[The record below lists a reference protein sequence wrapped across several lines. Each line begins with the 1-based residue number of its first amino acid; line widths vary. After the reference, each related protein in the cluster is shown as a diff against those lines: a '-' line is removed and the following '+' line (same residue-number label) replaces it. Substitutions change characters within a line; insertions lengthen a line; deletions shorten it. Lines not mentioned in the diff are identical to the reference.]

1 MLKLIEFTSK
11 IFSSRFGERTHSFLY
26 RNNSGDIEL
35 IEGETQLDNKDF
47 KNTLK
52 LTWLAETSQAPI
64 TPVTCVHYDN
74 IMTKVKLD
82 EGDTFEN
89 FVNYASK
96 VNDIISNRKFILI
109 IFSSPD

>member
-1 MLKLIEFTSK
+1 MNKFLFIPIIN
-11 IFSSRFGERTHSFLY
+11 IFRNDSGEIQWT
-26 RNNSGDIEL
+26 
-35 IEGETQLDNKDF
+35 EGETQLDNKDF

-52 LTWLAETSQAPI
+52 LTWLAEITQAQL
-64 TPVTCVHYDN
+64 TPVTCIHYDN

-96 VNDIISNRKFILI
+96 V
-109 IFSSPD
+109 

>member
-1 MLKLIEFTSK
+1 L
-11 IFSSRFGERTHSFLY
+11 
-26 RNNSGDIEL
+26 N
-35 IEGETQLDNKDF
+35 NKDF

-52 LTWLAETSQAPI
+52 LTWLAQTNLAPL

-74 IMTKVKLD
+74 IMTKEKLD

-96 VNDIISNRKFILI
+96 VKQQKFNSSRRMIRLFLDG
-109 IFSSPD
+109 IFTFR

>member
-1 MLKLIEFTSK
+1 LN
-11 IFSSRFGERTHSFLY
+11 SF
-26 RNNSGDIEL
+26 RKDSNEIEL

-52 LTWLAETSQAPI
+52 LTWLAETSQAPLI
-64 TPVTCVHYDN
+64 PVTCIHYDN

-96 VNDIISNRKFILI
+96 VNIIILKE
-109 IFSSPD
+109 